1 MIEIVYEENK
11 NETQNMGRM
20 KYELPK
26 NIRQVGNA
34 PGNFKIYIEDYVM
47 TYLRRIA
54 APGNSSCRG
63 AILLGKLYEDN
74 GNRIMFISGAV
85 DAQNLEFDI
94 SAVRFGDGVWSGL
107 YSEINKYF
115 DDLSVVGWFLSR
127 MGFSTAINEQ
137 MKKLHRENFG
147 GSDKVLFLMDSLECE
162 EAFYYYEHGNFMR
175 EKGYYIYYVRN
186 EKMQNYIISRK
197 NGSDEEKNQNTLI
210 NDRTVVDN
218 FRKKESQ
225 REAQERGHFGAAALS
240 FVAVCALS
248 LVVLWYT
255 SPESVDRLGDMITGE
270 NGGEVQVFM
279 NSGSD
284 TAARDES
291 LDVAEPGAAEKD
303 STNGTAV
310 VKEGSDEESGDVDA
324 REAGEASATVDAGKT
339 DEPAGEGNLSAASDT
354 GNADVEASAE
364 SSSQAAAD
372 SGETASVYADGQ
384 DNSQSESTNESTN
397 ESSNGSAIGSYGEY
411 TVATGDTLVSISIQ
425 MYGSQN
431 YAGDIAR
438 ANNMS
443 TDEPIYEGEKLIIP
457 YIE

>member
-11 NETQNMGRM
+11 NETQNIGRM

-147 GSDKVLFLMDSLECE
+147 GSNKVLFLMDSLECE

-197 NGSDEEKNQNTLI
+197 NGSDEEKNQSTLI

-225 REAQERGHFGAAALS
+225 RAAQERGHFGAAALS

-248 LVVLWYT
+248 LGVLWYT
-255 SPESVDRLGDMITGE
+255 SPESVGRLGDMIAGE
-270 NGGEVQVFM
+270 NGGEIQVFM
-279 NSGSD
+279 NSSSDESSSDEGLD
-284 TAARDES
+284 TAG
-291 LDVAEPGAAEKD
+291 P
-303 STNGTAV
+303 GTAV
-310 VKEGSDEESGDVDA
+310 KGVTNETAAMEDGSDE
-324 REAGEASATVDAGKT
+324 
-339 DEPAGEGNLSAASDT
+339 AA
-354 GNADVEASAE
+354 NAEN
-364 SSSQAAAD
+364 SSQAAVD

-384 DNSQSESTNESTN
+384 DNLQSGSTNASTDGSTDGSADASANASTNASTNASADEST
-397 ESSNGSAIGSYGEY
+397 IGSYGEY